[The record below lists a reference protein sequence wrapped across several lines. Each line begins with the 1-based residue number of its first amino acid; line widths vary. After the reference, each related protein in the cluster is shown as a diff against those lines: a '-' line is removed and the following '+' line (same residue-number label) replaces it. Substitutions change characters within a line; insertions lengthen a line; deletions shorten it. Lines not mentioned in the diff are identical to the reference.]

1 MEIIG
6 RLTDG
11 ATVSKTRNGKEVV
24 NFCIA
29 VNERYK
35 SKDGSTVKTT
45 IYINCSYWVNTKVA
59 EHLHKGTIVSLFGS
73 LSTKAYIDNN
83 GEAQPVL
90 YYHVNNIKIIAQ
102 SHKQAA

>member
-6 RLTDG
+6 RLTDE
-11 ATVSKTRNGKEVV
+11 ATVNKTKDGRQVV

-35 SKDGSTVKTT
+35 AKDGTAVKTT
-45 IYINCSYWVNTKVA
+45 IYINCSYWVSPKVA
-59 EHLHKGTIVSLFGS
+59 EHLHKGTIVCLFGS

-90 YYHVNNIKIIAQ
+90 YYHVNNIKIISR

>member
-11 ATVSKTRNGKEVV
+11 AAVSKTRNGKEVV

-29 VNERYK
+29 VNERDK
-35 SKDGSTVKTT
+35 GKDGNIVKTT
-45 IYINCSYWVNTKVA
+45 IYINCSYWVSTKIA
-59 EHLHKGTIVSLFGS
+59 EYLLKGTIVSLFGS

-102 SHKQAA
+102 SQKQAA